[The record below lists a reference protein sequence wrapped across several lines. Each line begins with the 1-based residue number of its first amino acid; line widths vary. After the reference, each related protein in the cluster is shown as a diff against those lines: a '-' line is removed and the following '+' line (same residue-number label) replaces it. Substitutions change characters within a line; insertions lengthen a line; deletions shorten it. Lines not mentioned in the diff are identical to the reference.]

1 MATFLNRAL
10 PFAFLGVV
18 LVAWEAAARSGR
30 WSKLLF
36 PSLENIFRELGLF
49 FTKTEMLSEV
59 LVSLERALGGF
70 ALAAAGTTIRRSA
83 AAREAPMFA
92 ADHSST
98 RLTPRAPWLVTM
110 TIGYRHSRNTSA
122 TFDRLPMPKTKMK
135 MGNSASFGTA

>member
-49 FTKTEMLSEV
+49 FTKTEMMSDCTNSG
-59 LVSLERALGGF
+59 SLLN
-70 ALAAAGTTIRRSA
+70 
-83 AAREAPMFA
+83 
-92 ADHSST
+92 
-98 RLTPRAPWLVTM
+98 VTSGCFVVPF
-110 TIGYRHSRNTSA
+110 TCT
-122 TFDRLPMPKTKMK
+122 
-135 MGNSASFGTA
+135 